1 MFVGLEGE
9 PAISNSDLIA
19 IQSADS
25 REPATIPKYQFV
37 ATEGEPAS
45 AEMIVEEH
53 NIRSLPSGQATMVLH
68 QQ

>member
-19 IQSADS
+19 IQSVGS
-25 REPATIPKYQFV
+25 REPATVPKYQF

-53 NIRSLPSGQATMVLH
+53 NNRSLPSGQATVVVH